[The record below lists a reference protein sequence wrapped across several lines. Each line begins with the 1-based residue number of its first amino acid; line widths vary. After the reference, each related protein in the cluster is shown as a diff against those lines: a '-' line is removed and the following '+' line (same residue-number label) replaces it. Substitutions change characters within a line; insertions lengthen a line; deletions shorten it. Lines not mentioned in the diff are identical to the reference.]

1 MQALGYTIWMVSG
14 FIQWIYFFGVIT
26 DWFIE
31 LLGVKIIG
39 IFVGFNIAIMCTPGV
54 FIFPLIYKLIEGSWP
69 TSTYF
74 ILFVLMYFGAILTW
88 AGAKLTGQLDD
99 EY

>member
-1 MQALGYTIWMVSG
+1 MQALGYTICFVSA
-14 FIQWIYFFGVIT
+14 FLQWLYFFVSIA
-26 DWFIE
+26 DWFIA
-31 LLGVKIIG
+31 LFGVKIIG

-69 TSTYF
+69 SSTYF
-74 ILFVLMYFGAILTW
+74 ILFVLMWFGVILTW